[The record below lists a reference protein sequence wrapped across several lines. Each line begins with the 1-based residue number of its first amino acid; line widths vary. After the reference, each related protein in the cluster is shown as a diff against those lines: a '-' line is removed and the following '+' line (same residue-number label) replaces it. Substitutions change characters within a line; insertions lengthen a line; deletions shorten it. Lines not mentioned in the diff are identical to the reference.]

1 MSAGEVL
8 LLGGTGFIGQAL
20 AARLRQQGAAVH
32 VLGRANLD
40 QLSALLPHCGTVVH
54 LASSTTPG
62 LSARQ
67 PELEAPNLALT
78 LRLLQLLQP
87 HPDTHLIYFSSGGT
101 VYGNPVQLPVP
112 EEAPLSPLSYHGA
125 AKVAQEMLCQAAR
138 EQGRRITIL
147 RPSNAYGPGQ
157 GLRAGFGLVRTLLE
171 HARSGSE
178 LEIWGDGNHLR
189 DYIYIDDIVD
199 ATCRLIDDPS
209 RSGTYNL
216 GSGMGHSI
224 LQVRDLVES
233 VSGRKIR
240 TAVRPARGGDVREV
254 VLDCRRVR
262 GVVGGVAPPT
272 DLTTGIR
279 KTWAWLQQQ

>member
-1 MSAGEVL
+1 MSAGAVL
-8 LLGGTGFIGQAL
+8 LLGGTGFIGRAL
-20 AARLRQQGAAVH
+20 SARLQQQGVAVH
-32 VLGRANLD
+32 VVGRANVD
-40 QLSALLPHCGTVVH
+40 QLPALLPRCGTVVH

-138 EQGRRITIL
+138 GQGHRVSIL

-157 GLRAGFGLVRTLLE
+157 GLRAGFGLVRTMLE
-171 HARSGSE
+171 HARTGSE
-178 LEIWGDGNHLR
+178 MEIWGDGTHLR
-189 DYIYIDDIVD
+189 DYVYIEDVVD
-199 ATCRLIDDPS
+199 ATCRLIEDPG
-209 RSGTYNL
+209 RSGTYNI
-216 GSGMGHSI
+216 GSGEGHSI
-224 LQVRDLVES
+224 LQVRDVVEA
-233 VSGRKIR
+233 VCGRRIR
-240 TAVRPARGGDVREV
+240 TVVRPARAVDVREV
-254 VLDCRRVR
+254 TLDCERLHTA
-262 GVVGGVAPPT
+262 VGSLAPPT
-272 DLTTGIR
+272 DLVTGIR
-279 KTWAWLQQQ
+279 RTWAWLQQQ